1 MPKRR
6 RFRRGPRIATKVLEE
21 AIVERAKKLRDDPDI
36 LFPECRGHEDHFFKN
51 KIKFERVARYKDSE
65 KKIAALTRRG
75 DQLSRAYATSLQIAL
90 KEEVPR
96 LASIKIGG
104 RDISYV
110 YNRKVR
116 KELVV
121 GVQYYDDPDLRLL
134 AFAKMAKLK
143 RIHLYSM
150 KNGFVCTGKEDKP
163 PAKYVSE
170 VLATTKCS
178 LTKKGECHVCA
189 HCEREGVPYL
199 KIIWKAP
206 GVDVMICESCAKEEN
221 TYITLTKRFMA
232 LEPKWS
238 FDIEVHPNFK
248 FECEEELMLNS
259 MVTPQKDVLDRYMEG
274 GITDYDLIL
283 DHMEFVRNNVPSS
296 AGRVLALGSKCY
308 GDDAEAF
315 IDALNPSKTE
325 RKALEI
331 LLDDMDGNILVETAT
346 PNKVLMMF
354 WDNYG
359 QDIVEEIIGD
369 EEIARKVFE
378 KGQWNKETPAQVLK
392 TAMSK
397 AKKEMIESTLPK
409 YRGLPAVAAFADRV
423 ARAYKAKG
431 KQSALMET
439 NRESSQDTKV
449 KSVKYAFLLALDSAI
464 GKEWQFNKEQLDFG
478 TFLKDY
484 AKKLM
489 ESEGNDYHDSLQEL
503 LRVSGSTQKI
513 Y

>member
-6 RFRRGPRIATKVLEE
+6 PFRRGPRIATKALEE
-21 AIVERAKKLRDDPDI
+21 ALVEKAKKLRDNPDI
-36 LFPECRGHEDHFFKN
+36 LFPKCKGHEDHFYKN
-51 KIKFERVARYKDSE
+51 KIRLERVARFKDSE

-75 DQLSRAYATSLQIAL
+75 DQLSRAFATSLQFAL

-96 LASIKIGG
+96 LASLHIAG
-104 RDISYV
+104 RDVSYV
-110 YNRKVR
+110 YNRKVH
-116 KELVV
+116 KEILV

-134 AFAKMAKLK
+134 AFAKMGKLK

-150 KNGFVCTGKEDKP
+150 KNGFVCTGKQDRP

-170 VLATTKCS
+170 VLATAKCS
-178 LTKKGECHVCA
+178 LIKKGECHVCA

-206 GVDVMICESCAKEEN
+206 EVDVMICESCAKEEN
-221 TYITLTKRFMA
+221 TYLTLIKRFNA

-238 FDIEVHPNFK
+238 FDIEVHPNFE

-259 MVTPQKDVLDRYMEG
+259 MITPQKDVLARYLEG
-274 GITDYDLIL
+274 GINDNDLIVQ
-283 DHMEFVRNNVPSS
+283 HMDFVRNNVPSS

-331 LLDDMDGNILVETAT
+331 LLEDMDGNILVESAT

-354 WDNYG
+354 WDDYG
-359 QDIVEEIIGD
+359 QDIVESIIGD
-369 EEIARKVFE
+369 EEMASKIFE
-378 KGQWNKETPAQVLK
+378 RGQWNKETPAQVLK
-392 TAMSK
+392 IAMSK
-397 AKKEMIESTLPK
+397 AKKEQIESALPK
-409 YRGLPAVAAFADRV
+409 YRDLPAVAAFADRV

-439 NRESSQDTKV
+439 NRESRQDTKI
-449 KSVKYAFLLALDSAI
+449 KSVKYAFLLALDSAT

-478 TFLKDY
+478 VFLKDY

-489 ESEGNDYHDSLQEL
+489 ESEGDEYHDSLQEL
-503 LRVSGSTQKI
+503 LRASGSTQKI
-513 Y
+513 